1 MQSVTAAPALAD
13 LIASF
18 MDITPVEKQE
28 ILETF
33 AIERR
38 LERVSEL
45 LSHRLEVL
53 RLSRQISDRTKETI
67 DDRQREF
74 LLREQLKT
82 IQKEL
87 GEGDD
92 AKSQEIAELAS
103 KIDDAKMPAEV
114 ETHAQEGAGA
124 PRTHARGAPANTRW
138 RAPISNGSIELPWSV
153 EDEPPIDIAEA
164 RRVLDEDHY
173 GLPKIKRRILE
184 YLAIHKLQPGRP
196 QPDPVLC
203 RAARRRQD
211 LARPEHRRARPGA
224 NSSA

>member
-1 MQSVTAAPALAD
+1 
-13 LIASF
+13 
-18 MDITPVEKQE
+18 MDITPAEKQE
-28 ILETF
+28 ILETVD
-33 AIERR
+33 IERR
-38 LERVSEL
+38 LDRVSEF

-67 DDRQREF
+67 DERQREF

-92 AKSQEIAELAS
+92 AKSQEIAELRE
-103 KIDDAKMPAEV
+103 KIDKAGMPEEV
-114 ETHAQEGAGA
+114 EAHAKKEVARLERMPEAAGEYSMA
-124 PRTHARGAPANTRW
+124 RTYLEW
-138 RAPISNGSIELPWSV
+138 LIELPWAA

-164 RRVLDEDHY
+164 RKILDEDHF
-173 GLPKIKRRILE
+173 GLREDQAPHPRIPGDPQ
-184 YLAIHKLQPGRP
+184 AQPEGP

-211 LARPEHRRARPGA
+211 VARPEHRARHGAQVRPGQPRRHA
-224 NSSA
+224 